1 MQVTVQWIC
10 SYVSL
15 LLAMENVR
23 RTFGAFPLST
33 VPELLILLISGL
45 VSWRIWEKMQRND
58 KDIHDHSLK
67 LLKILFFTNDFFAF
81 LSST

>member
-10 SYVSL
+10 SYASV

-33 VPELLILLISGL
+33 VPALLILLISGL
-45 VSWRIWEKMQRND
+45 VSWRIWEEMQRNMT
-58 KDIHDHSLK
+58 
-67 LLKILFFTNDFFAF
+67 KIFTITA
-81 LSST
+81 